1 MLLDILILGILGAFQ
16 ASAANVLKVPFSS
29 TLIPNFAKFFDS
41 SSPTSNA
48 ALKVVIPVTAGNNQ
62 VFSNVLVDTGSAVLW
77 VGGEQK
83 YVPGPNTQTINQTF
97 SVGYGSGG
105 VNGTAYMDHVTI
117 GSATASSQIIGSA
130 GYMEGFTLVQPID
143 GILGLGPSGS
153 NYHEVS
159 GYNTTP
165 TFIENLVS
173 DGVIDKPVFGIYV
186 SPLSESGIPEGSGE
200 ITFGGIDQSRI
211 SGDIS
216 WLPQNEPLNFHWEFN
231 ASSLSW
237 GNETLATG
245 PIYART
251 DTGVLPIAIPFDPFL
266 SLLQSIPGASLDE
279 SSALAGSLVLA
290 ANTSVDTLPPL
301 TIGISNLNFTLP
313 ASKYIVPT
321 SLYSSLNITDNLI
334 HTWIASGGPDMFDLG
349 QKFLENA
356 YSAYDMENHLVGF
369 AFLA

>member
-165 TFIENLVS
+165 TFVENLVS

-211 SGDIS
+211 SGAPDASLVLDKVSLTMMMRVTWILSGDIS

-231 ASSLSW
+231 VR
-237 GNETLATG
+237 
-245 PIYART
+245 IC
-251 DTGVLPIAIPFDPFL
+251 I
-266 SLLQSIPGASLDE
+266 GAS
-279 SSALAGSLVLA
+279 
-290 ANTSVDTLPPL
+290 
-301 TIGISNLNFTLP
+301 
-313 ASKYIVPT
+313 
-321 SLYSSLNITDNLI
+321 
-334 HTWIASGGPDMFDLG
+334 IADS
-349 QKFLENA
+349 
-356 YSAYDMENHLVGF
+356 
-369 AFLA
+369 